1 MVLCVCL
8 GRQSRMQKCRKG
20 LSEHTL
26 PSPPD
31 SSHKT
36 NLAPAKCCWRQN
48 KLSASAAQPKGLG
61 GETGR
66 LLQRPVQGPPSPHR
80 ALPVPAAGPWPPLTL
95 EAQPSAGRPPP
106 GEQSPGAHGMWPP
119 PPLPEAPLLLW
130 WEAEVT
136 ARGVASALFGPLV
149 PAALFGD
156 CSHCEAQPGRVR
168 ACRGAGGAEA
178 ARGWALAALP
188 RVLSSRK
195 FFSALIVLPCPT
207 RSGRTGLESRSVCPK
222 TGEDT
227 LGKIDLQDVPAGPQ
241 LESNR

>member
-1 MVLCVCL
+1 
-8 GRQSRMQKCRKG
+8 MQKCRKG

-66 LLQRPVQGPPSPHR
+66 LLQRPVQGPPSPCR
-80 ALPVPAAGPWPPLTL
+80 APPVPAAGPWPPLTL

-119 PPLPEAPLLLW
+119 SPLPEAPLLLW
-130 WEAEVT
+130 WEAEATGRVVW
-136 ARGVASALFGPLV
+136 RLLSSALLCLQLPLGTAPIVKPSPGGFVPVGGQEVLKLPAVGPSL
-149 PAALFGD
+149 
-156 CSHCEAQPGRVR
+156 HCP
-168 ACRGAGGAEA
+168 
-178 ARGWALAALP
+178 
-188 RVLSSRK
+188 
-195 FFSALIVLPCPT
+195 
-207 RSGRTGLESRSVCPK
+207 ES
-222 TGEDT
+222 
-227 LGKIDLQDVPAGPQ
+227 
-241 LESNR
+241 